1 MRSDKFSGDR
11 RNGDFDTSS
20 HDRWEETQQIFQS
33 RNRENEQQRQRRKN
47 DDAYQQYLA
56 MRENPDANFSPNGNA
71 KPSAQKKKR
80 AMPILA
86 DERDSWEKDDVW

>member
-56 MRENPDANFSPNGNA
+56 MRENPDANF
-71 KPSAQKKKR
+71 
-80 AMPILA
+80 
-86 DERDSWEKDDVW
+86 